1 MELRDLEAFS
11 AAARFG
17 HFGHAAENRFMSQSA
32 LSRAIG
38 RLEDELGVPLFDRVG
53 RTVRLNRYGE
63 IFRARVEEAF
73 KALDTGWSEITDA
86 VDPNRGIVT
95 MAFIPTIGPTLV
107 PRLLREFRRTHAN
120 VRFQLSQ
127 GGAGSVVGMLQDGS
141 VDLCLTAPDPQVPG
155 VEWVPL
161 WREPM
166 VLAVPEDHQLASS
179 DAVQLADL
187 AEVPVVTLKRGFGIR
202 QITDEL
208 FGKVG
213 VTPTIV
219 FEAADVPTVRG
230 LVAAGLGVAV
240 LPPSPD
246 AHQVGLPVEIPISDV
261 DASRVVGVARVASRY
276 MPAAAHAFLEHVI
289 SMAETPRS

>member
-1 MELRDLEAFS
+1 
-11 AAARFG
+11 
-17 HFGHAAENRFMSQSA
+17 MSQSA

-38 RLEDELGVPLFDRVG
+38 RLEGELGVPLFDRVG

-63 IFRARVEEAF
+63 IFRVRVEEAF

-107 PRLLREFRRTHAN
+107 PRLLREFRHTHAN

-127 GGAGSVVGMLQDGS
+127 GGAGSVVGMLLDGS
-141 VDLCLTAPDPQVPG
+141 VDLCLTAPDPRVPG

-166 VLAVPEDHQLASS
+166 VLAVPDDHQLASS
-179 DAVQLADL
+179 DTVKLADL

-208 FGKVG
+208 FEEVG

-230 LVAAGLGVAV
+230 LLAAAV
-240 LPPSPD
+240 LL
-246 AHQVGLPVEIPISDV
+246 VLSDNKI
-261 DASRVVGVARVASRY
+261 AIATAKRVITNRLGK
-276 MPAAAHAFLEHVI
+276 
-289 SMAETPRS
+289 PRL

>member
-1 MELRDLEAFS
+1 
-11 AAARFG
+11 
-17 HFGHAAENRFMSQSA
+17 MSQSA

-38 RLEDELGVPLFDRVG
+38 RLEGELGVPLFDRVG

-63 IFRARVEEAF
+63 IFRVRVEEAF

-107 PRLLREFRRTHAN
+107 PRLLREFRHTHAN

-127 GGAGSVVGMLQDGS
+127 GGAGSVVGMLLDGS
-141 VDLCLTAPDPQVPG
+141 VDLCLTAPDPRVPG

-161 WREPM
+161 WKEPM
-166 VLAVPEDHQLASS
+166 VLAVPDDHQLASS
-179 DAVQLADL
+179 DTVKLADL

-208 FGKVG
+208 FEEVG

-240 LPPSPD
+240 LPASPD
-246 AHQVGLPVEIPISDV
+246 AHQVGLPVEVPISDV
-261 DASRVVGVARVASRY
+261 DTSRVVGVARVISRY
-276 MPAAAHAFLEHVI
+276 MPAAAHAFLEHVR
-289 SMAETPRS
+289 STAETPRS